1 MKAIRKMLFRIIP
14 DCDEATHRSWL
25 SLRKIPQSTRRI
37 LGLKLHLLV
46 CRDCSAYAK
55 NLNWV
60 SETLDH
66 FEGAP
71 PLAASYKIR
80 PHFKEEIRSAIETR
94 INKESGEEE

>member
-1 MKAIRKMLFRIIP
+1 MKAIRKMMFRIIS

-25 SLRKIPQSTRRI
+25 SLRKIPQSARRI

-60 SETLDH
+60 SETLSYVED
-66 FEGAP
+66 AP
-71 PLAASYKIR
+71 PLAPSYKIR
-80 PHFKEEIRSAIETR
+80 PHFKDEIRLAIETR
-94 INKESGEEE
+94 IKQESGKEE